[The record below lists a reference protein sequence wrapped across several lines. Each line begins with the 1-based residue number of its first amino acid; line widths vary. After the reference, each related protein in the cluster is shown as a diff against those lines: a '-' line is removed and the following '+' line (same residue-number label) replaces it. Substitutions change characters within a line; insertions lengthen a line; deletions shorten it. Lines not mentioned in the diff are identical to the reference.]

1 MDRDADDEHEEASM
15 KNPHLEELGLF
26 LRARRGDLTRDDLG
40 LPPLRDAAPRRVS
53 GLRREE
59 VAQAVAISHD
69 YYTRIEQGRLAPS
82 EPVLE
87 AIAHTLRL
95 TATEKEYAEG
105 LARHADRRTPPRR
118 RSSPVR
124 PQLQRLL
131 DQLTDT
137 PAFIVG
143 KYLDVLAWNALASA
157 LLADLDAMKPH
168 DRNFVRMMFTNPR
181 AQALYEDWESVARTN
196 VALLRRQAADN
207 PNDPK
212 LAALVGEMSVVS
224 PQFRRWWADRHVNH
238 PEFGTK
244 TIRHP
249 DLGDLVLD
257 WDGFAYAG
265 DPDQHLVMWSAA
277 PSSSTSD
284 KLRILASLTAP
295 QSQHSRT

>member
-1 MDRDADDEHEEASM
+1 M

-26 LRARRGDLTRDDLG
+26 LRARRSELTPDDLG
-40 LPPLRDAAPRRVS
+40 LPTTRDAAARRVP

-59 VAQAVAISHD
+59 VAQSVAISHD

-82 EPVLE
+82 EPVLA

-95 TATEKEYAEG
+95 TADQRDYAEA
-105 LARHADRRTPPRR
+105 LARQAERRTPPRR

-143 KYLDVLAWNALASA
+143 KYLDVIAWNGLASA
-157 LLADLDAMKPH
+157 LLADLDAMEPR
-168 DRNFVRMMFTNPR
+168 DRNFVRMVLTNPR
-181 AQALYEDWESVARTN
+181 VQALYDDWESVARTN

-207 PNDPK
+207 PTDPK
-212 LAALVGEMSVVS
+212 LAALVGEMSVAS
-224 PQFRRWWADRHVNH
+224 PQFRRWWADRHISH
-238 PEFGTK
+238 PEYGTK

-249 DLGDLVLD
+249 DPGELTLD
-257 WDGFAYAG
+257 WDAFSYTG
-265 DPDQHLVMWSAA
+265 DPDQQLVLWSAA
-277 PSSSTSD
+277 PGSSSHD
-284 KLRILASLTAP
+284 KLRILSSWTAP
-295 QSQHSRT
+295 RTAPSTT